1 VVIEL
6 ITLRVFTRTAIHIPG
21 LERVEIGYR
30 LVSELGR
37 IAFNAAIVLV
47 VALALVVATKG
58 AANGRVW
65 LASVLFTFLAFVAMA
80 AMGVVSEAV
89 VDLVTVIAIVAVPIA
104 CLDQRPKRW
113 LRTWLSALLFVVA
126 FALAGLPSILG
137 EMTPGLGIPTTWLW
151 RAAEAVVVVAGVT
164 LLTRTSGPVAWR
176 SISVGLVAGGVA
188 LASLVAQPA
197 ATETLMLWN
206 LGLAGYFHPGIYA
219 AAIACVAYAAHR
231 GWTVRDRSVAVAVA
245 FLVAGGI
252 GLHSTIQSAAFLMGI
267 VILLVPSVVGAAEE
281 GRRVLPQP
289 GIRQSS
295 QAG

>member
-1 VVIEL
+1 
-6 ITLRVFTRTAIHIPG
+6 

-58 AANGRVW
+58 AASGRVW

-89 VDLVTVIAIVAVPIA
+89 VDLVSVLAILAVPIA
-104 CLDQRPKRW
+104 CLDRRPKRW
-113 LRTWLSALLFVVA
+113 LRTWLSPMLFVVA

-137 EMTPGLGIPTTWLW
+137 EMTPGLGIPVTGLW
-151 RAAEAVVVVAGVT
+151 RAAEAVAIVAGVT
-164 LLTRTSGPVAWR
+164 LLARTSGPVAWR
-176 SISVGLVAGGVA
+176 SVSVGLVAGGVA
-188 LASLVAQPA
+188 LVSLVAQPA

-219 AAIACVAYAAHR
+219 VAIACVAYAAHR
-231 GWTVRDRSVAVAVA
+231 GWTVGDRSIAVALA
-245 FLVAGGI
+245 FVVAGGI

-267 VILLVPSVVGAAEE
+267 VILLVPSVVGAAEV
-281 GRRVLPQP
+281 GPPRQLAGPVRVQE
-289 GIRQSS
+289 STTTDC
-295 QAG
+295 